1 MNLSSRDI
9 RTITLLLVLAA
20 TTWLLQSGRD
30 SNTGSSKNV
39 TMFSGGIDYYLN
51 DVTFSNIG
59 EDGKPMYK
67 LHAETARH
75 RQADDAIEM
84 SEIKLDFFRSDS
96 NSKTAAQD
104 AWQLQAGSGEV
115 SGDQSQ
121 VFLANNVIARRQNA
135 AIPAEIHT
143 SAMMIEPHKNI
154 LVSQAP
160 VLIRQGQHTVTAQT
174 MTVELDRSRVIL
186 SDGVKGRYVP

>member
-1 MNLSSRDI
+1 MSFLPRDTRMI
-9 RTITLLLVLAA
+9 MLLLLLAG

-30 SNTGSSKNV
+30 SKSDRAADV
-39 TMFSGGIDYYLN
+39 AIFSGGIDYYLN
-51 DVTFSNIG
+51 DVTFSTLG
-59 EDGKPMYK
+59 ADGKPLYK
-67 LHAETARH
+67 LHAVTARH
-75 RQADDAIEM
+75 RQSDDAIEM
-84 SEIKLDFFRSDS
+84 SEIKLDFFRSNSSGSITPNDS
-96 NSKTAAQD
+96 
-104 AWQLQAGSGEV
+104 WQLQAGKGEV

-121 VFLANNVIARRQNA
+121 VLLTGDVVARRQHA
-135 AIPAEIHT
+135 VIPAEIHT
-143 SAMMIEPHKNI
+143 SAMLIEPRKNI

>member
-1 MNLSSRDI
+1 MDLSSRDI
-9 RTITLLLVLAA
+9 RLIVLLMLLAG

-30 SNTGSSKNV
+30 KSGDGSDGV
-39 TMFSGGIDYYLN
+39 AMFSGGIDYYLN
-51 DVTFSNIG
+51 DVTFSNLG
-59 EDGKPMYK
+59 EDGKPLYK

-75 RQADDAIEM
+75 RQSDDAVEM
-84 SEIKLDFFRSDS
+84 SKIKLDFFRSDGKAA
-96 NSKTAAQD
+96 NSD
-104 AWQLQAGSGEV
+104 SWQLQAGSGEV

-121 VFLANNVIARRQNA
+121 VLLADNVVARRQNG

-143 SAMMIEPHKNI
+143 SALLIEPQKNI

-160 VLIRQGQHTVTAQT
+160 VLIRQGQHTVSAQT